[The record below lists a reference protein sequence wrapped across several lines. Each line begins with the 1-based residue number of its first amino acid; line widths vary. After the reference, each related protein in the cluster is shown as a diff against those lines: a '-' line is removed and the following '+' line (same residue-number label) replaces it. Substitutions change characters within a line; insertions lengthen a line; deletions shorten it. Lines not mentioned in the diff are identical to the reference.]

1 MSKLQNALV
10 YGVRAVLSQVPAGWL
25 PGGTPDPLIK
35 KRVSLGTQQA
45 RVDGPLKVRG
55 AARFAAEIPM
65 SGLHYAAFVHST
77 IARGRI
83 AEIDTAAAES
93 APGVSLVMTYRN
105 APKLAVVPPIG
116 LSNLKAAGNNILPVM
131 QDAQVRWNGQVVAV
145 VVAQTQDQADHAAT
159 LVKVRYDPASARTDF
174 EAGKVH
180 ARTPDSILIEKNRL
194 LKGNASKALG
204 EAEAACRVDAV
215 YRTPWHNHNFI
226 EPSAATIVWEG
237 ERLIIHDATQMLS
250 ATAASLAKVF
260 GIKEQQVHVKSPFVG
275 GGFGGKALWDYQILA
290 AAAAKLAARPVR
302 IVLSRAGVTRLVGG
316 RTQTEQRVALA
327 ADAKGKLKALLH
339 HGYSVKP
346 KHSVCDEQYGLTGRS
361 LYACESLDIVQH
373 HVDLDVVANTFMRA
387 PGEAP
392 GTFAIEC
399 AVDELAHQLAID
411 PIELRRRNA
420 PECDPA
426 SGAPHSQSAM
436 MLAYDQGAERF
447 GWKRRSPVSRSQRKG
462 EWLVGMGCATGTFP
476 YVRMPGMSVRITLDA
491 HGFAHVASAA
501 HEMGM
506 GTATVQRQHAADR
519 LGLPLDKVSVEIGD
533 SSLPFGSF
541 AGGSSQT
548 ASLGAAISAASS
560 SLAGELLRI
569 AGNDTPLAGIRANE
583 VEYFAQGLRSRAD
596 PRRHETFV
604 SILKRAGR
612 DNVSATGASGA
623 PLEMLKFAMH
633 STSAI
638 FCELRVSEV
647 TGEVRVDRLV
657 GAFDCGRILNP
668 QTATSQFKG
677 GMIMGLGMAL
687 TEETLLDERNG
698 RIMSTSLAEYH
709 VPVHLDV
716 PELEVLW
723 TDIPDPRAP
732 LGARG
737 IGEIGITGV
746 AAAVANAVFNAT
758 GKRIRELPLTLDK
771 ILAP

>member
-10 YGVRAVLSQVPAGWL
+10 STVRAVLSQVPAGWL
-25 PGGTPDPLIK
+25 PGGTPDPLIN
-35 KRVSLGTQQA
+35 KRVSLGTQQS
-45 RVDGPLKVRG
+45 RVDGPIKVRG
-55 AARFAAEIPM
+55 AARFAAEVPM
-65 SGLHYAAFVHST
+65 SGLHYASFVYST

-83 AEIDTAAAES
+83 AVIDTAAAET
-93 APGVSLVMTYRN
+93 APGVRLVMTYRN
-105 APKLAVVPPIG
+105 APKLAVVPPLG
-116 LSNLKAAGNNILPVM
+116 LPNLKAAGNNILPVM
-131 QDAQVRWNGQVVAV
+131 QNAEVRWNGQVVAV
-145 VVAQTQDQADHAAT
+145 AVAQTQEQADHAAT
-159 LVKVRYDPASARTDF
+159 LVKIRYEIAPARTEF
-174 EAGKVH
+174 KKGKAH
-180 ARTPDSILIEKNRL
+180 AHTPDSILIEKNRL
-194 LKGNASKALG
+194 LRGNPTKAL
-204 EAEAACRVDAV
+204 AEADYRVDAV
-215 YRTPWHNHNFI
+215 YRTPWQNHNFI
-226 EPSAATIVWEG
+226 EPSAATIIWEG
-237 ERLIIHDATQMLS
+237 ERLIVHDATQMLN

-260 GIKEQQVHVKSPFVG
+260 GIREDQVQVKSPFVG
-275 GGFGGKALWDYQILA
+275 GGFGGKALWDHQILA

-302 IVLSRAGVTRLVGG
+302 IVLSRAGVHRLIGG

-327 ADAKGKLKALLH
+327 AGADGRLKALLH

-346 KHSVCDEQYGLTGRS
+346 KHSVCDEQYGLTGRA
-361 LYACESLDIVQH
+361 LYASASFDVVQH
-373 HVDLDVVANTFMRA
+373 HVDLDVVANTFMRG

-399 AVDELAHQLAID
+399 AIDELAHQLAMD

-420 PECDPA
+420 PDRNPV

-447 GWKRRSPVSRSQRKG
+447 GWARRTPVPRSQRKG

-476 YVRMPGMSVRITLDA
+476 FVRMPGMSVRITMDA
-491 HGFAHVASAA
+491 RGSAHVASAA

-548 ASLGAAISAASS
+548 VSLAAAISAAGN
-560 SLAGELLRI
+560 SLAGELLRL
-569 AGNDTPLAGIRANE
+569 AGNDTPLAGLKAGE
-583 VEYFAQGLRSRAD
+583 VEFFEEGLRSRAD
-596 PRRHETFV
+596 SRRHETFS
-604 SILKRAGR
+604 SILKRAR
-612 DNVSATGASGA
+612 RNEVSATGASST
-623 PLEMLKFAMH
+623 PVEMFKFAMH

-716 PELEVLW
+716 PEIEVLW

-746 AAAVANAVFNAT
+746 AAAIANAVFNAT
-758 GKRIRELPLTLDK
+758 GRRIRDLPLTLDK
-771 ILAP
+771 VLASQ

>member
-1 MSKLQNALV
+1 
-10 YGVRAVLSQVPAGWL
+10 
-25 PGGTPDPLIK
+25 
-35 KRVSLGTQQA
+35 
-45 RVDGPLKVRG
+45 
-55 AARFAAEIPM
+55 
-65 SGLHYAAFVHST
+65 
-77 IARGRI
+77 
-83 AEIDTAAAES
+83 
-93 APGVSLVMTYRN
+93 MTYRN
-105 APKLAVVPPIG
+105 APKLAVVPPLG
-116 LSNLKAAGNNILPVM
+116 LPNLKAAGNNILPVM
-131 QDAQVRWNGQVVAV
+131 QNAEVRWNGQVVAV
-145 VVAQTQDQADHAAT
+145 AVAQTQEQADHAAT
-159 LVKVRYDPASARTDF
+159 LVKIRYEIAPARTEF
-174 EAGKVH
+174 KKGKAH
-180 ARTPDSILIEKNRL
+180 AHTPDSILIEKNRL
-194 LKGNASKALG
+194 LRGNPTKAL
-204 EAEAACRVDAV
+204 AEADYRVDAV
-215 YRTPWHNHNFI
+215 YRTPWQNHNFI
-226 EPSAATIVWEG
+226 EPSAATIIWEG
-237 ERLIIHDATQMLS
+237 ERLIVHDATQMLN

-260 GIKEQQVHVKSPFVG
+260 GIREDQVQVKSPFVG
-275 GGFGGKALWDYQILA
+275 GGFGGKALWDHQILA

-302 IVLSRAGVTRLVGG
+302 IVLSRAGVHRLIGG

-327 ADAKGKLKALLH
+327 AGADGRLKALLH

-346 KHSVCDEQYGLTGRS
+346 KHSVCDEQYGLTGRA
-361 LYACESLDIVQH
+361 LYASASFDVVQH
-373 HVDLDVVANTFMRA
+373 HVDLDVVANTFMRG

-399 AVDELAHQLAID
+399 AIDELAHQLAMD

-420 PECDPA
+420 PDRNPV

-447 GWKRRSPVSRSQRKG
+447 GWARRTPVPRSQRKG

-476 YVRMPGMSVRITLDA
+476 FVRMPGMSVRITMDA
-491 HGFAHVASAA
+491 RGSAHVASAA

-548 ASLGAAISAASS
+548 VSLAAAISAAGN
-560 SLAGELLRI
+560 SLAGELLRL
-569 AGNDTPLAGIRANE
+569 AGNDTPLAGLKAGE
-583 VEYFAQGLRSRAD
+583 VEFFEEGLRSRAD
-596 PRRHETFV
+596 SRRHETFS
-604 SILKRAGR
+604 SILKRAR
-612 DNVSATGASGA
+612 RNEVSATGASST
-623 PLEMLKFAMH
+623 PVEMFKFAMH

-716 PELEVLW
+716 PEIEVLW

-746 AAAVANAVFNAT
+746 AAAIANAVFNAT
-758 GKRIRELPLTLDK
+758 GRRIRDLPLTLDK
-771 ILAP
+771 VLASQ

>member
-10 YGVRAVLSQVPAGWL
+10 SGVRAVLSQVPAGWL
-25 PGGTPDPLIK
+25 PGGTPDPLID
-35 KRVSLGTQQA
+35 KRVSLGSQQS
-45 RVDGPLKVRG
+45 RVDGAIKVRG
-55 AARFAAEIPM
+55 AARFAAEVPM
-65 SGLHYAAFVHST
+65 SGLHYASFVHST

-83 AEIDTAAAES
+83 AELDTSSAET
-93 APGVSLVMTYRN
+93 APGVCLVMTYRN
-105 APKLAVVPPIG
+105 APKLAVVPPLG
-116 LSNLKAAGNNILPVM
+116 VPNLKAAGNNILPVM
-131 QDAQVRWNGQVVAV
+131 QNAEVRWNGQVVAV
-145 VVAQTQDQADHAAT
+145 IVAQTQEQADHAAT
-159 LVKVRYDPASARTDF
+159 LVKVRYNVAPARTDF
-174 EAGKVH
+174 ESGKAH
-180 ARTPDSILIEKNRL
+180 ANTPDSILIEKNRL
-194 LKGNASKALG
+194 LKGNATKAL
-204 EAEAACRVDAV
+204 AESAFRMDAV
-215 YRTPWHNHNFI
+215 YRTPWQNHNFI

-237 ERLIIHDATQMLS
+237 ERLIIHDATQMLN

-260 GIKEQQVHVKSPFVG
+260 GIREDQVHVKSPFVG
-275 GGFGGKALWDYQILA
+275 GGFGGKALWDHQILA

-302 IVLSRAGVTRLVGG
+302 IVLSRAGVHRLIGG
-316 RTQTEQRVALA
+316 RTQTEQRIALA
-327 ADAKGKLKALLH
+327 ADVDGKLKALLH

-346 KHSVCDEQYGLTGRS
+346 KHSVCDEHYSLTGRS
-361 LYACESLDIVQH
+361 LYACDSFDVVQH
-373 HVDLDVVANTFMRA
+373 HVDIDVIANTFMRG

-399 AVDELAHQLAID
+399 AVDELAHQLAMD

-420 PECDPA
+420 PDRDPVT
-426 SGAPHSQSAM
+426 GAPHSQSAM

-447 GWKRRSPVSRSQRKG
+447 GWARRSPVPRSQRKG
-462 EWLVGMGCATGTFP
+462 EWLIGMGCATGTFP
-476 YVRMPGMSVRITLDA
+476 FVRMQGMSVRITIDA
-491 HGFAHVASAA
+491 RGFAHVASAA

-548 ASLGAAISAASS
+548 ASLGAAISAAST

-569 AGNDTPLAGIRANE
+569 AGNDTPLAGLKVGE
-583 VEYFAQGLRSRAD
+583 VEFFEEGLQSRSA
-596 PRRHETFV
+596 PARHETFA
-604 SILKRAGR
+604 SILRRARR
-612 DNVSATGASGA
+612 DEVSATGASGA

-687 TEETLLDERNG
+687 TEETLLDERSA

-716 PELEVLW
+716 PEIEVLW

-746 AAAVANAVFNAT
+746 AAAIANAVFNAT
-758 GKRIRELPLTLDK
+758 GRRIRDLPLTLDK
-771 ILAP
+771 VLAS

>member
-1 MSKLQNALV
+1 MPKTLASDAAVAL
-10 YGVRAVLSQVPAGWL
+10 
-25 PGGTPDPLIK
+25 
-35 KRVSLGTQQA
+35 
-45 RVDGPLKVRG
+45 
-55 AARFAAEIPM
+55 
-65 SGLHYAAFVHST
+65 
-77 IARGRI
+77 
-83 AEIDTAAAES
+83 
-93 APGVSLVMTYRN
+93 
-105 APKLAVVPPIG
+105 
-116 LSNLKAAGNNILPVM
+116 
-131 QDAQVRWNGQVVAV
+131 
-145 VVAQTQDQADHAAT
+145 
-159 LVKVRYDPASARTDF
+159 
-174 EAGKVH
+174 
-180 ARTPDSILIEKNRL
+180 SIW
-194 LKGNASKALG
+194 
-204 EAEAACRVDAV
+204 V
-215 YRTPWHNHNFI
+215 
-226 EPSAATIVWEG
+226 
-237 ERLIIHDATQMLS
+237 
-250 ATAASLAKVF
+250 ASLAKVF
-260 GIKEQQVHVKSPFVG
+260 GIREDQVHVKSPFVG
-275 GGFGGKALWDYQILA
+275 GGFGGKALWDHQILA

-302 IVLSRAGVTRLVGG
+302 IVLSRAGVHRLIGG
-316 RTQTEQRVALA
+316 RTQTEQRIALA
-327 ADAKGKLKALLH
+327 ADVDGKLKALLH

-346 KHSVCDEQYGLTGRS
+346 KHSVCDEHYSLTGRS
-361 LYACESLDIVQH
+361 LYACDSFDVVQH
-373 HVDLDVVANTFMRA
+373 HVDIDVLANTFMRG

-399 AVDELAHQLAID
+399 AVDELAHQLAMD

-420 PECDPA
+420 PDRDPVT
-426 SGAPHSQSAM
+426 GAPHSQSAM

-447 GWKRRSPVSRSQRKG
+447 GWARRSPVPRSQRKG
-462 EWLVGMGCATGTFP
+462 EWLIGMGCATGTFP
-476 YVRMPGMSVRITLDA
+476 FVRMQGMSVRITIDA
-491 HGFAHVASAA
+491 RGFAHVASAA

-548 ASLGAAISAASS
+548 ASLGAAISAAST

-569 AGNDTPLAGIRANE
+569 AGNDTPLAGLKVGE
-583 VEYFAQGLRSRAD
+583 VEFFEEGLKSRSA
-596 PRRHETFV
+596 PERHETFA
-604 SILKRAGR
+604 SILRRARR
-612 DNVSATGASGA
+612 DEVSATGASGA

-687 TEETLLDERNG
+687 TEETLLDERSA

-716 PELEVLW
+716 PEIEVLW

-746 AAAVANAVFNAT
+746 AAAIANAVFNAT
-758 GKRIRELPLTLDK
+758 GRRIRDLPLTLDK
-771 ILAP
+771 VLAS

>member
-10 YGVRAVLSQVPAGWL
+10 SSVRAVLSQVPAGWL
-25 PGGTPDPLIK
+25 PGGTPDPLIN
-35 KRVSLGTQQA
+35 KRVSLGTQQS
-45 RVDGPLKVRG
+45 RVDGPIKVRG
-55 AARFAAEIPM
+55 AARFAAEVPM
-65 SGLHYAAFVHST
+65 SGLHYASFVYST

-83 AEIDTAAAES
+83 AVIDTAAAET
-93 APGVSLVMTYRN
+93 APGVRLVMTYRN
-105 APKLAVVPPIG
+105 APKLAVVPPLG
-116 LSNLKAAGNNILPVM
+116 LPNLKAAGNNILPVM
-131 QDAQVRWNGQVVAV
+131 QNAEVRWNGQVVAV
-145 VVAQTQDQADHAAT
+145 VVAQTQEQADHAAT
-159 LVKVRYDPASARTDF
+159 LVKIRYEIAPARTEF
-174 EAGKVH
+174 KKGKAH
-180 ARTPDSILIEKNRL
+180 AHTPDSILIEKNRL
-194 LKGNASKALG
+194 LRGNPTKAL
-204 EAEAACRVDAV
+204 AEADYRVDAV
-215 YRTPWHNHNFI
+215 YRTPWQNHNFI
-226 EPSAATIVWEG
+226 EPSAATIIWEG
-237 ERLIIHDATQMLS
+237 ERLIVHDATQMLN

-260 GIKEQQVHVKSPFVG
+260 GIREDQVQVKSPFVG
-275 GGFGGKALWDYQILA
+275 GGFGGKALWDHQILA

-302 IVLSRAGVTRLVGG
+302 IVLSRAGVHRLIGG

-327 ADAKGKLKALLH
+327 AGADGRLKALLH

-346 KHSVCDEQYGLTGRS
+346 KHSVCDEQYGLTGRA
-361 LYACESLDIVQH
+361 LYASASFDVVQH
-373 HVDLDVVANTFMRA
+373 HVDLDVVANTFMRG

-399 AVDELAHQLAID
+399 AIDELAHQLAMD

-420 PECDPA
+420 PDRNPV

-447 GWKRRSPVSRSQRKG
+447 GWARRTPVPRSQRKG

-476 YVRMPGMSVRITLDA
+476 FVRMPGMSVRITMDA
-491 HGFAHVASAA
+491 RGSAHVASAA

-548 ASLGAAISAASS
+548 VSLAAAISAAGN
-560 SLAGELLRI
+560 SLAGELLRL
-569 AGNDTPLAGIRANE
+569 AGNDTPLAGLKAGE
-583 VEYFAQGLRSRAD
+583 VEFFEEGLRSRAD
-596 PRRHETFV
+596 SRRHETFA
-604 SILKRAGR
+604 SILKRAR
-612 DNVSATGASGA
+612 RNEVSATGASGT
-623 PLEMLKFAMH
+623 PVEMFKFAMH

-698 RIMSTSLAEYH
+698 RIMSTSLADYH

-716 PELEVLW
+716 PEIEVLW

-746 AAAVANAVFNAT
+746 AAAIANAVFNAT
-758 GKRIRELPLTLDK
+758 GRRIRDLPLTLDK
-771 ILAP
+771 VLAPQ